1 MSISVI
7 INTFNE
13 EKNIKN
19 ALDSVQSWADEII
32 VVDMFSDDQ
41 TATIAEEYGAKVF
54 YHERVGYSEPARAF
68 AVEKASHD
76 WILILDAD
84 EMIPK
89 PLSEKLF
96 KIIRENQ
103 YDIVMIPRQNYLLGT
118 NISHTGWG
126 PEQDYQM
133 RFFKKGKIE
142 FKSTIHKYMT
152 PDPNS
157 KITRLSFEDKI
168 AIIHFNYLNINHFV
182 DKMNRYTSVE
192 AKQLLLAK
200 TPRMPSSKVIF
211 LLIKEFIYRFFI
223 KRGFKDGWRGFYL
236 SGMMVFYRLLM
247 YGKHREI
254 YEGLDEQSIH
264 TKYEMIAK
272 KILQE
277 YQ

>member
-7 INTFNE
+7 INTLNE

-84 EMIPK
+84 EMIPR
-89 PLSEKLF
+89 PLSQKLL

-157 KITRLSFEDKI
+157 KITRLPFEDKI

-192 AKQLLLAK
+192 AKQLLINK
-200 TPRMPSSKVIF
+200 TPRISSFKVIF
-211 LLIKEFIYRFFI
+211 FLIKEFIYRFFI